1 MEESIDVLGID
12 RAERCDDDQVGAIA
26 GLLLAPGD
34 RWQLGFDCRVGH
46 HQELP
51 GLQAEAAWGQDQAFL
66 DRLPEFR
73 IDGALWIESFDGI
86 APL

>member
-1 MEESIDVLGID
+1 
-12 RAERCDDDQVGAIA
+12 VGAIV

-46 HQELP
+46 DQELP
-51 GLQAEAAWGQDQAFL
+51 GLQAEAARGQDQASF

-73 IDGALWIESFDGI
+73 IDRALWIESFDGI